1 MKTVYSKL
9 LLFVLSFSYCIL
21 TLILFLCPGRPLLPR
36 FQLIDNYGPQDEDEN
51 ENDEENEDEN
61 FSIPN

>member
-1 MKTVYSKL
+1 MKTVYSEL

-36 FQLIDNYGPQDEDEN
+36 FQLIDNYGPQDENGNRNDKEN
-51 ENDEENEDEN
+51 EEEI
-61 FSIPN
+61 F

>member
-1 MKTVYSKL
+1 MKTVYSEL

-51 ENDEENEDEN
+51 RNDKENEEEI
-61 FSIPN
+61 F